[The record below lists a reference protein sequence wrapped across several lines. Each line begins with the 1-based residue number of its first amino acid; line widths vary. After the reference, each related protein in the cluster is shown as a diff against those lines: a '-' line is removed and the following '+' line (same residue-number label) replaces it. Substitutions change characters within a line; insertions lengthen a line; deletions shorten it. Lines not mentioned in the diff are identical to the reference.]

1 MWGTNDCG
9 GVRIGATG
17 LCLALLLCVLL
28 AAGAAD
34 AAGDEPTAGSSA
46 SRPQVIS
53 PRAGATLPARPLEIR
68 VRARGAG
75 RLAVS
80 LNGRLLNRHLQ
91 RRQGGLRRLS
101 ASPNHGLRFGG
112 NRLRVASGPRRDRQ
126 VQIVRFRVRRT
137 QPLAAAGLDVVTTSG
152 DRIALDGTGSRPHR
166 PGGKLRYRW
175 SLAGGTQSVR
185 RARRSGVRLT
195 HRGSAKPI
203 VRAGNTR
210 RVQLR
215 LTATGSGGEVG
226 RDIVQ
231 VSVDPAPSV
240 RLLTGAQQGTR
251 WGIALRGP
259 INAFYPGAA
268 DEWLQVL
275 VLDRRDLTL
284 VSNKSYD
291 CPEAT
296 AHPRE
301 SEHAALAGCV
311 QAVSKDLAGLAKSKR
326 PTIAIAANLPGPD
339 PAVQP
344 PAGVGDALGTYVA
357 PWEWWSPAAV
367 VRRGTFAAVFQPGE
381 GNGQVQLASPDPTVP
396 GSGMIDDN
404 LFLDNEGRYSL
415 VAGERP
421 SFDTQAPGSS
431 AAQNVIAV
439 GGKSF
444 AQALPAHSRGGF
456 QVLIL
461 DARTLEG
468 RSHWFETHNS
478 PAGLR
483 AMEAT
488 LAQANASAGDR
499 RPFGFRNLIFV
510 ASRGNPTVDL
520 LGDAYPSVDPLAT
533 TIEEAGGSRS
543 RFLQA
548 LGSALSKGNSYT
560 LAGRTRLGR
569 ANGDEVLGAG
579 PSAAA
584 SLNTAPLAGV
594 LARAGRYYEFR
605 VENADPLGNEGQ
617 APLNRGAA
625 ELLQVAGQAPT
636 PWPEQGNPGRTAAIE
651 YVGEA
656 VFETDNPRTQY
667 WTRVFDADEWAALAA
682 TIEQLPVPLA
692 AKGFDPVDFLWA
704 RRQLVQE
711 IAWLR
716 WTYAHLEKL
725 AKPFDSTEFQSWA
738 KLQRIA
744 NDVEQEVEASG
755 EEKAEALASG
765 VFEIGLDIGEEV
777 PLVGKIVG
785 AASAVYHFGMEVAKI
800 EGESAGDNFR
810 VKVGRVGEEFTARLA
825 ATQSLLTR
833 QLPDAIAS
841 DYGRLKAIGT
851 CSAPA
856 RIDWKAC
863 PFEHDGWEYTQ
874 VDQATAAK
882 SLLTSSEGAAYGAIV
897 PAKYDAFEL
906 PIQTIRQATT
916 FSGLTL
922 GVVCHWPFGDSPASA
937 QYARPMFR
945 EIGVPDEDLRET
957 FVVTALG
964 ELEGGGT
971 TFNPYRMKVPGAAVT
986 DQIFGDQKGQ
996 LNLSQEDFLAR
1007 NFAAKTGLRYPLQGS
1022 QTGWLSRC
1030 SGGPPRGEALS
1041 APSQVRLGVAVRRG
1055 VDVPFEVPQDGSTAR
1070 VTLALGT
1077 AQPRLP
1083 LGRRERLRNGSVLA
1097 TLRLRNADAGSYPA
1111 TLHIR
1116 QPFARRV
1123 RQTSWRRATVW
1134 LQTFAPDGSRT
1145 VARRPIALLR

>member
-1 MWGTNDCG
+1 VWGKSDRG
-9 GVRIGATG
+9 GTRIGATG
-17 LCLALLLCVLL
+17 LSLALLCVLL
-28 AAGAAD
+28 GAVAAA

-46 SRPQVIS
+46 ARPQVIS
-53 PRAGATLPARPLEIR
+53 PQAGATVPARPLEIR
-68 VRARGAG
+68 LRTRGAR

-80 LNGRLLNRHLQ
+80 LNGRPINRHMQ
-91 RRQGGLRRLS
+91 RRRGGLRRLS

-112 NRLRVASGPRRDRQ
+112 NRLRVASGPRGHRLT
-126 VQIVRFRVRRT
+126 QIVRFRIRRT

-152 DRIALDGTGSRPHR
+152 DRIALDGTESRPHR

-175 SLAGGTQSVR
+175 SLAGGVKSVR

-195 HRGSAKPI
+195 HRGSATPI

-215 LTATGSGGEVG
+215 LTATSPGGEVG
-226 RDIVQ
+226 RDLVQ

-240 RLLTGAQQGTR
+240 RLLTGAQQGTQ

-291 CPEAT
+291 CPAAT

-301 SEHAALAGCV
+301 SEHAALSGCV
-311 QAVSKDLAGLAKSKR
+311 QAVSKDLASLAKSKR
-326 PTIAIAANLPGPD
+326 PTIAVAVNLPGPD

-344 PAGVGDALGTYVA
+344 PAGVGDALGGYVA
-357 PWEWWSPAAV
+357 PWEWWSSAAV

-381 GNGQVQLASPDPTVP
+381 SNGQVQLAAPDPTVP

-415 VAGERP
+415 VSGQRP
-421 SFDTQAPGSS
+421 RFETQAPGSS
-431 AAQNVIAV
+431 ATQNVIAV
-439 GGKSF
+439 GGRSF
-444 AQALPAHSRGGF
+444 AQALPANSRGGF
-456 QVLIL
+456 QVLVL

-468 RSHWFETHNS
+468 RSHWFETHGS
-478 PAGLR
+478 PAGVR
-483 AMEAT
+483 AMQET
-488 LAQANASAGDR
+488 LAAANSAGGGR
-499 RPFGFRNLIFV
+499 GQFGYSELIFV
-510 ASRGNPTVDL
+510 AGRGNPTVDL

-533 TIEEAGGSRS
+533 AIEEAGGSRS

-548 LGSALSKGNSYT
+548 LGSKMSTGNSYT
-560 LAGRTRLGR
+560 LAGRSRLGH
-569 ANGDEVLGAG
+569 ANGDEVLGSG

-584 SLNTAPLAGV
+584 SLNTAPLSGV

-605 VENADPLGNEGQ
+605 VENADPLGSEGQ

-625 ELLQVAGQAPT
+625 ELLQVAGQGPT
-636 PWPEQGNPGRTAAIE
+636 PWPEQGNPGRTAAVE
-651 YVGEA
+651 YLGEA

-667 WTRVFDADEWAALAA
+667 WTRVFNADEWARVAT
-682 TIEQLPVPLA
+682 TIEQLPAPLA
-692 AKGFDPVDFLWA
+692 AKGFDAADFLWA
-704 RRQLVQE
+704 RRELVQE

-725 AKPFDSTEFQSWA
+725 AKPFDSTEFQSWS

-744 NDVEQEVEASG
+744 DEVENEVKASE

-765 VFEIGLDIGEEV
+765 VFELTLDIGEEV
-777 PLVGKIVG
+777 PLVGKVVG

-800 EGESAGDNFR
+800 EGESAGDNFS
-810 VKVGRVGEEFTARLA
+810 VKVGRVGEEFTDRLA
-825 ATQSLLTR
+825 ATQSLLIR

-851 CSAPA
+851 CSAPT
-856 RIDWKAC
+856 RVDWAGC
-863 PFEHDGWEYTQ
+863 PFDHEAWEYTQ
-874 VDQATAAK
+874 VDQETAAK

-897 PAKYDAFEL
+897 PAKYSAFEL

-922 GVVCHWPFGDSPASA
+922 EVVCHWPFADSPASA

-945 EIGVPDEDLRET
+945 EIGLPDENLRET
-957 FVVTALG
+957 WIVTALG
-964 ELEGGGT
+964 ELQGDGT
-971 TFNPYRMKVPGAAVT
+971 IGSAYRMKVPEAGVT
-986 DQIFGDQKGQ
+986 DQIFGDGKGQ

-1007 NFAAKTGLRYPLQGS
+1007 NFRAETDLKYPLRDS
-1022 QTGWLSRC
+1022 PTGWLSRC

-1041 APSQVRLGVAVRRG
+1041 APGRVRLGVAVRRG
-1055 VDVPFEVPQDGSTAR
+1055 VDVPFEVPRDGSTAR
-1070 VTLALGT
+1070 VTLALGS
-1077 AQPRLP
+1077 ARPRLP
-1083 LGRRERLRNGSVLA
+1083 LGRRERLRDGSVLA
-1097 TLRLRNADAGSYPA
+1097 TLRLRNAAAGSYPA
-1111 TLHIR
+1111 TLRIR
-1116 QPFARRV
+1116 RPLARRV
-1123 RQTSWRRATVW
+1123 RQTRRRRATVW
-1134 LQTFAPDGSRT
+1134 LQTFAPGGERT
-1145 VARRPIALLR
+1145 IVRRQIALLR